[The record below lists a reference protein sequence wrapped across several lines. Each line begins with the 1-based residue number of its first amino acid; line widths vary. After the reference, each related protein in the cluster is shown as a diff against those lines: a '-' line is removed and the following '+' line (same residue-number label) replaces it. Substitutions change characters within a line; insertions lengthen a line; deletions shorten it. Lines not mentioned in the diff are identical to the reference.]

1 MNVQIILKCSLQ
13 EDMFTKI
20 TKIVAKK
27 KTKTKKMLKAKQTKE
42 TDKKYCKVQ
51 KGMDFIDGMTDSWN
65 NAANKYQKHI
75 RW

>member
-1 MNVQIILKCSLQ
+1 MLFVRRYVYKDYQDCC
-13 EDMFTKI
+13 
-20 TKIVAKK
+20 KK
-27 KTKTKKMLKAKQTKE
+27 KQKKTKKMLKAKQTKE

-75 RW
+75 R

>member
-1 MNVQIILKCSLQ
+1 MLFVRRYVYKDYQDCC
-13 EDMFTKI
+13 
-20 TKIVAKK
+20 KK
-27 KTKTKKMLKAKQTKE
+27 KKKKRKKMLKAKQTKE

>member
-1 MNVQIILKCSLQ
+1 MLFARIYVYKDYQDCC
-13 EDMFTKI
+13 
-20 TKIVAKK
+20 KK
-27 KTKTKKMLKAKQTKE
+27 KKKTKKMLKAKKTKE